1 MQNIQKIS
9 TDLFNKLRGRF
20 DQITIGDESGTV
32 TNTPDNARFFDFAY
46 TEGKKELGK
55 VSVSINEED
64 KLTVIFSKDFITA
77 EDSFTQKNWYNF
89 LKELRQFAK
98 KRMLEFDVRDIN
110 KSNLTKR
117 DYKFLAKQS
126 GDENMNESKM
136 YGTSRVSYQNVDEAR
151 IVIKHT
157 ENINQE
163 LNNRTQKIGSIYIE
177 SNDGERFKYPYK
189 HLNGARAMAR
199 HVAEGGKP
207 YDDFGKHITSL
218 SEELSKLKKFT
229 SYMGR
234 SAVMAESLAEYTD
247 VVKGRIKTVKKTIE
261 SLQKKKNY
269 TEAFSSFES
278 PVLEDVPSDVA
289 ENWIDQLTVRQFN
302 EELKDVFPYIYKLV
316 SEATKAT
323 ELGPDDL
330 VKEAKEEA
338 TCGCGP
344 DCGHCG
350 GKHTMKEVG
359 TKCSCCDNEVK
370 AVTAEGK
377 SPHKKGKYSKAEK
390 TKEEIE
396 IETAFEKMMGQF
408 AEAPAPEEFKGEI
421 EDFEVTGDDGEPE
434 GADIHYTAKI
444 VNGKP
449 VVDPKSIEVHAYG
462 NNPSSK
468 LGYDV
473 DGDTDM
479 IMNYGGVD
487 AEEILRSAQEDA
499 EETWAERDNK
509 YAHGESVCSECGN
522 PSYTTLPEEKQK
534 GVDGKVCWKGYKRMG
549 TKKKGGK
556 TVDNCVKIKDDVEMD
571 EKEQKTPLGEF
582 ILSYFDREQGAF
594 PKGETAVLTM
604 VEKDYGERFIEP
616 AKAFIEQIQATYEEI
631 QMRTQPQQMEVDTG
645 FDRMRELAGLR

>member
-330 VKEAKEEA
+330 VKAVGEGASQEEL
-338 TCGCGP
+338 GRLK
-344 DCGHCG
+344 D
-350 GKHTMKEVG
+350 
-359 TKCSCCDNEVK
+359 
-370 AVTAEGK
+370 
-377 SPHKKGKYSKAEK
+377 KYNKAEK

-421 EDFEVTGDDGEPE
+421 EDFEVSGDDGEPE

-444 VNGKP
+444 VDGKP

-473 DGDTDM
+473 EGDTDM

>member
-330 VKEAKEEA
+330 VKAVGEGASQEEL
-338 TCGCGP
+338 GRLK
-344 DCGHCG
+344 D
-350 GKHTMKEVG
+350 
-359 TKCSCCDNEVK
+359 
-370 AVTAEGK
+370 
-377 SPHKKGKYSKAEK
+377 KYNKAEK

-421 EDFEVTGDDGEPE
+421 EDFEVSGDDGEPE

-473 DGDTDM
+473 EGDTDM

>member
-126 GDENMNESKM
+126 GDDNMNESKM

-151 IVIKHT
+151 IVVKHT

-330 VKEAKEEA
+330 VDESALMAYAGKKKHGAEYMKKAAQAGREGASQEEL
-338 TCGCGP
+338 GRLK
-344 DCGHCG
+344 D
-350 GKHTMKEVG
+350 
-359 TKCSCCDNEVK
+359 
-370 AVTAEGK
+370 
-377 SPHKKGKYSKAEK
+377 KYSKAEK
-390 TKEEIE
+390 TPEEIQ

-408 AEAPAPEEFKGEI
+408 SEAGEEEEHETG
-421 EDFEVTGDDGEPE
+421 FEFIGDDGEPAY
-434 GADIHYTAKI
+434 GQLLYTV
-444 VNGKP
+444 VNGE
-449 VVDPKSIEVHAYG
+449 VDPKSLRGETDESDPRFATH
-462 NNPSSK
+462 K
-468 LGYDV
+468 V
-473 DGDTDM
+473 DSEFATMMVAPGGDDHESAL
-479 IMNYGGVD
+479 NYAQVD
-487 AEEILRSAQEDA
+487 YKEKQAE
-499 EETWAERDNK
+499 N
-509 YAHGESVCSECGN
+509 ESVCSECGN

-534 GVDGKVCWKGYKRMG
+534 GVDGKECWKGYKRMG

-631 QMRTQPQQMEVDTG
+631 QMRTQPQQMEVDTE

>member
-330 VKEAKEEA
+330 VKEAGREGASEE
-338 TCGCGP
+338 
-344 DCGHCG
+344 
-350 GKHTMKEVG
+350 E
-359 TKCSCCDNEVK
+359 
-370 AVTAEGK
+370 
-377 SPHKKGKYSKAEK
+377 KGAIKDKYSKAEK

-444 VNGKP
+444 VDGKP

-473 DGDTDM
+473 EGDTDM

-534 GVDGKVCWKGYKRMG
+534 GVDGKVCWKGYKRIG

-556 TVDNCVKIKDDVEMD
+556 TVDNCVKM
-571 EKEQKTPLGEF
+571 
-582 ILSYFDREQGAF
+582 
-594 PKGETAVLTM
+594 
-604 VEKDYGERFIEP
+604 
-616 AKAFIEQIQATYEEI
+616 
-631 QMRTQPQQMEVDTG
+631 
-645 FDRMRELAGLR
+645 

>member
-330 VKEAKEEA
+330 VKEAGREGASEE
-338 TCGCGP
+338 
-344 DCGHCG
+344 
-350 GKHTMKEVG
+350 E
-359 TKCSCCDNEVK
+359 
-370 AVTAEGK
+370 
-377 SPHKKGKYSKAEK
+377 KGAIKDKYSKAEK

-444 VNGKP
+444 VDGKP

-473 DGDTDM
+473 EGDTDM

>member
-32 TNTPDNARFFDFAY
+32 TNTPDTARFFDFAY

-55 VSVSINEED
+55 VSVSINEEG

-330 VKEAKEEA
+330 VEAEEELS
-338 TCGCGP
+338 
-344 DCGHCG
+344 
-350 GKHTMKEVG
+350 K
-359 TKCSCCDNEVK
+359 CCD
-370 AVTAEGK
+370 APISDGDGDAEGRCTSCGEVVRVEEELGQLK
-377 SPHKKGKYSKAEK
+377 DKYSKAKK
-390 TKEEIE
+390 TPEEIQ
-396 IETAFEKMMGQF
+396 IETAFEEMMGQF
-408 AEAPAPEEFKGEI
+408 S
-421 EDFEVTGDDGEPE
+421 D
-434 GADIHYTAKI
+434 
-444 VNGKP
+444 
-449 VVDPKSIEVHAYG
+449 
-462 NNPSSK
+462 
-468 LGYDV
+468 
-473 DGDTDM
+473 
-479 IMNYGGVD
+479 
-487 AEEILRSAQEDA
+487 
-499 EETWAERDNK
+499 
-509 YAHGESVCSECGN
+509 SVCEECGN

-534 GVDGKVCWKGYKRMG
+534 GVDGKVCWKGYRRMG
-549 TKKKGGK
+549 TKMKGGK
-556 TVDNCVKIKDDVEMD
+556 RVDNCVKVSESEDLENFMTKIANSDDYDLLDQGLDGQHGPEIQKKLQSMYDDVAVDNGYHPDDDFEKIHDRMIDNITDDYGMGETDNVETD
-571 EKEQKTPLGEF
+571 EKKQKTPLGEF

>member
-55 VSVSINEED
+55 VSVSINEEG

-330 VKEAKEEA
+330 VKAVGEGASQEEL
-338 TCGCGP
+338 GRLK
-344 DCGHCG
+344 D
-350 GKHTMKEVG
+350 
-359 TKCSCCDNEVK
+359 
-370 AVTAEGK
+370 
-377 SPHKKGKYSKAEK
+377 KYNKAEK

-421 EDFEVTGDDGEPE
+421 EDFEVSGDDGEPE

-473 DGDTDM
+473 EGDTDM